1 METNPFIL
9 MSRIPE
15 QYFCDRASETENIL
29 KCIDNQE
36 NVVLTAR
43 RRIGKTGLI
52 NHCFDVE
59 RIKKNYYEISIDI
72 LHTASFKEL
81 VQELG
86 NVSFR
91 VVASRSE
98 RMMKS
103 FASALKSLSAS
114 FGYDPV
120 LSSPTFDIK
129 LGDIEQP
136 QYTLDEIFQFL
147 ENADKPCIVAIDEF
161 QQIVRY
167 PEKNVEEL
175 MRGKIQKLSNT
186 HFIFAGSERRIMSEM
201 FFSEKRS
208 FYLSATSVALAP
220 IDKAVYQKFAESQF
234 RSGGKSLDKEAFSHI
249 YDMFE
254 GVTMHIHRVLHDAY
268 AYTEPGGNVSVSDIE
283 YVCRSYVHEY
293 GSRLRELMSN
303 VSEQQKEVL
312 YAIVEEKEAS
322 SITSAAFIKRHR
334 LKSASSVQSA
344 MKSLVAEDFVT
355 KTGNVYTV
363 SDPMLRIWIESE
375 KIC

>member
-9 MSRIPE
+9 TSRISE
-15 QYFCDRASETENIL
+15 QYFCDRVAETENIL

-36 NVVLTAR
+36 NIVLTAR

-52 NHCFDVE
+52 NHCFDVQ
-59 RIKKNYYEISIDI
+59 RIRQNYYEISIDI
-72 LHTASFKEL
+72 LHTASLKEF

-91 VVASRSE
+91 AVASRSE

-103 FASALKSLSAS
+103 FAAALRSLSAS

-120 LSSPTFDIK
+120 LASPTFDIK
-129 LGDIEQP
+129 LGDIERP

-161 QQIVRY
+161 QQIIRY

-175 MRGKIQKLSNT
+175 LRGKIQKLTNT

-201 FFSEKRS
+201 FFSEKRP
-208 FYLSATSVALAP
+208 FYLSATSVALDP
-220 IDKAVYQKFAESQF
+220 IDRDVYREFAELQF
-234 RSGGKSLDKEAFSHI
+234 RNGGKQLSPDAFLHVYDK
-249 YDMFE
+249 FE

-268 AYTEPGGNVSVSDIE
+268 AYTGHGGCISVTDIMSI
-283 YVCRSYVHEY
+283 CKSYIHEY

-312 YAIVEEKEAS
+312 YAIVEEKEAT
-322 SITSAAFIKRHR
+322 SITSSAFIKRHR
-334 LKSASSVQSA
+334 LKSASSIQSA
-344 MKSLVAEDFVT
+344 MKYLLSEDLVT
-355 KTGNVYTV
+355 KTGNVYTI

>member
-9 MSRIPE
+9 TSRIPE
-15 QYFCDRASETENIL
+15 QYFCDRVAETENIL

-36 NVVLTAR
+36 NIVLTAR

-59 RIKKNYYEISIDI
+59 RIRQNYYEISIDI
-72 LHTASFKEL
+72 LHTASLKEF

-91 VVASRSE
+91 AVASRSE

-103 FASALKSLSAS
+103 FAAALRSLSAS

-120 LSSPTFDIK
+120 LASPTFDIK
-129 LGDIEQP
+129 LGDLERP

-161 QQIVRY
+161 QQIIRY

-175 MRGKIQKLSNT
+175 LRGKIQKLTNT

-201 FFSEKRS
+201 FFSEKRP
-208 FYLSATSVALAP
+208 FILAP
-220 IDKAVYQKFAESQF
+220 H
-234 RSGGKSLDKEAFSHI
+234 L
-249 YDMFE
+249 
-254 GVTMHIHRVLHDAY
+254 LHL
-268 AYTEPGGNVSVSDIE
+268 I
-283 YVCRSYVHEY
+283 R
-293 GSRLRELMSN
+293 
-303 VSEQQKEVL
+303 
-312 YAIVEEKEAS
+312 
-322 SITSAAFIKRHR
+322 
-334 LKSASSVQSA
+334 
-344 MKSLVAEDFVT
+344 
-355 KTGNVYTV
+355 
-363 SDPMLRIWIESE
+363 
-375 KIC
+375 